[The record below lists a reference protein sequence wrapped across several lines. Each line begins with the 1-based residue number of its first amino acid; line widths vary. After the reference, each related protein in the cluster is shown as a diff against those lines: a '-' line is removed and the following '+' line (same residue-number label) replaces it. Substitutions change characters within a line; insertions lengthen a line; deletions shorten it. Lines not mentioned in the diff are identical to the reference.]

1 MTAIHELTASL
12 TCVIS
17 AGVNPSDRQ
26 ALLDLF
32 ARSSPATR
40 RDRFHH
46 ALSVFPASYL
56 DDILTGRQLALAARD
71 TCHPE
76 NFGKVFGLA
85 SAAPVEPGT
94 AEFAVWVDDDW
105 QGHGVGSLLTR
116 AILEQLA
123 RSGVRTAIGI
133 VEPGN
138 VAVQRMIRQVAP
150 HHSVRA
156 EADVLVFSVP
166 LVPEFGCNT
175 DAIGAATMPVLDHSK
190 PSIVQPKG

>member
-1 MTAIHELTASL
+1 MSAIHELTPSL

-17 AGVNPSDRQ
+17 AGVDLADRQ

-32 ARSSPATR
+32 ARSSPRTR

-56 DDILTGRQLALAARD
+56 DDILTGRQFAVAARD
-71 TCHPE
+71 ACHPE

-94 AEFAVWVDDDW
+94 AEFAVWVDDAW
-105 QGHGVGSLLTR
+105 QGRGVGSLLTR

-138 VAVQRMIRQVAP
+138 LAVRRMIQRIAP
-150 HHSVRA
+150 QYSIRA
-156 EADVLVFSVP
+156 EADVLVISVP
-166 LVPEFGCNT
+166 L
-175 DAIGAATMPVLDHSK
+175 AL
-190 PSIVQPKG
+190 